1 MRYWTLSSHA
11 YEVGLYRATAT
22 VRVSRRGMARF
33 DLLGSAVA
41 QSAAETAGSADADG
55 RVTLV
60 IPIESIDQAA
70 ADLMRLGTDAEV
82 LEPLELRRRVAE
94 IARNIVSLY
103 G

>member
-1 MRYWTLSSHA
+1 
-11 YEVGLYRATAT
+11 
-22 VRVSRRGMARF
+22 
-33 DLLGSAVA
+33 
-41 QSAAETAGSADADG
+41 
-55 RVTLV
+55 LV